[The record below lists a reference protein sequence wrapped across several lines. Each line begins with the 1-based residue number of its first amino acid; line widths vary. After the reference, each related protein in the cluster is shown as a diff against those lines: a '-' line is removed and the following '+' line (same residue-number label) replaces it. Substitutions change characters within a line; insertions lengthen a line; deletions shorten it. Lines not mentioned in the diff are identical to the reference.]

1 MALRLL
7 SNMDSHVE
15 NFLIFEREKLKNDSH
30 LSKSMCSKK
39 LEAVFQ
45 VTTVKRMES

>member
-15 NFLIFEREKLKNDSH
+15 NFLIFESEKLKNDSH
-30 LSKSMCSKK
+30 LSKSMCSEK